1 MINIKTVF
9 KQNFYKNIINVFEK
23 KKVYNRKNGNWFVKL
38 LEFNWIT
45 KMLIVL
51 FMINYKDILS
61 T

>member
-1 MINIKTVF
+1 MINIKMVF
-9 KQNFYKNIINVFEK
+9 KKNFYENIINVFEK

-38 LEFNWIT
+38 LEFIWIT